1 MCLAKIKLNKIGL
14 LISKALNDLYISHA
28 ELVVIHN
35 VVEENEDMEEKI
47 KNSSKKQISLM

>member
-1 MCLAKIKLNKIGL
+1 MYLAKIKLNKIGL
-14 LISKALNDLYISHA
+14 LISKALNDLYTSHA

>member
-1 MCLAKIKLNKIGL
+1 MYLAKIKLNKIGL
-14 LISKALNDLYISHA
+14 LISKALNDLYISHV

-35 VVEENEDMEEKI
+35 VIEENEDMEEKI

>member
-1 MCLAKIKLNKIGL
+1 MYLEKIKLNKIGL

>member
-1 MCLAKIKLNKIGL
+1 MYLAKIKLNKIGL

>member
-1 MCLAKIKLNKIGL
+1 MYLAKIKLNKIGL
-14 LISKALNDLYISHA
+14 LISKALNDLYIIHA

>member
-14 LISKALNDLYISHA
+14 LISKALNDLYINHV
-28 ELVVIHN
+28 ELVVIHY